1 MRIFKKVGK
10 KINEEIDELTCDKCG
25 KTLKNY
31 KTSKDKHLCE
41 ECYSN
46 IFEK

>member
-1 MRIFKKVGK
+1 MVE
-10 KINEEIDELTCDKCG
+10 EEIDELHCDKCG

-31 KTSKDKHLCE
+31 KNSEYRRLCD

-46 IFEK
+46 ILNK